1 MDISNSGFVSPNQYS
16 DVYLTSALMTSSL
29 VISPATI
36 TLNVGGAQTFSASGG
51 TSSSTYT
58 IVTDNF
64 VGRINSSTA
73 AYVRGTRGRATENL
87 QATKK
92 SGNTTHAT
100 LSVRTTL
107 APSATSA

>member
-51 TSSSTYT
+51 TSSYTYRIVNNNPAGNINPST
-58 IVTDNF
+58 
-64 VGRINSSTA
+64 G
-73 AYVRGTRGRATENL
+73 AYLAGPRPRETPTSPPPHHN
-87 QATKK
+87 
-92 SGNTTHAT
+92 
-100 LSVRTTL
+100 RTPHPPPLTV
-107 APSATSA
+107 